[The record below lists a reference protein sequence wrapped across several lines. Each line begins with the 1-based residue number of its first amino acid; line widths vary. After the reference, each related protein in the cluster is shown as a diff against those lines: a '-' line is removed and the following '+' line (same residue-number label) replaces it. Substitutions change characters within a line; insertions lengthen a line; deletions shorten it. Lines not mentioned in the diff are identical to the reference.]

1 MPVETL
7 LEAFRDPGSTPGAST
22 FMSSSVAPSRTVRV
36 LWAKRSASLARRTD
50 APDGGIILWKP
61 RGPSSRALIDQVQ
74 HRLQWRGLGHC
85 GTLDPLAS
93 GVMVLIGGA
102 ARRFQQLLTG
112 HDKRYLATVWLGV
125 ASGSDDAEGP
135 LYCPV
140 PAPRWPTTDQIVHQ
154 LEKITGQIEQVPP
167 AHSAVRIAG
176 RRSYQRARAGDTTAP
191 PARTVTVHSMQL
203 IEHDQQRLRLDI
215 ACGSGT
221 YIRSIARDLGRQ
233 LGCQASLMAL
243 RRSAS
248 GSHDASMAVL
258 PDRVVASDWL
268 SLEQLLAAQPRI
280 EVSRKQALR
289 LAQGGC
295 PSMRSLEAT
304 PWQMRWQRRAV
315 AKGRWWCGVRIG
327 SVVWFVSVMECSGP
341 VGGWQPATT
350 THPTRP
356 GSTPLVPEELPVRAA
371 PV

>member
-1 MPVETL
+1 M
-7 LEAFRDPGSTPGAST
+7 
-22 FMSSSVAPSRTVRV
+22 
-36 LWAKRSASLARRTD
+36 ARRTD

-61 RGPSSRALIDQVQ
+61 RGPSSRALLDQVQ
-74 HRLQWRGLGHC
+74 QRLQWRGLGHC

-140 PAPRWPTTDQIVHQ
+140 PAPRWPTTDQIAHQ
-154 LEKITGQIEQVPP
+154 LEKMTGQIEQVPP
-167 AHSAVRIAG
+167 AYSAVRIAG

-203 IEHDQQRLRLDI
+203 IEHDQQRLRLEI

-221 YIRSIARDLGRQ
+221 YIRSIARDLGRE

-280 EVSRKQALR
+280 EVSREQALR
-289 LAQGGC
+289 LAQG
-295 PSMRSLEAT
+295 
-304 PWQMRWQRRAV
+304 QRLPVDEVTGGNTLAD
-315 AKGRWWCGVRIG
+315 ALAAEGRGEG
-327 SVVWFVSVMECSGP
+327 PLVVWSEERVRGLARISDGVL
-341 VGGWQPATT
+341 
-350 THPTRP
+350 RP
-356 GSTPLVPEELPVRAA
+356 RRWLAA
-371 PV
+371 SDNDTSD